1 MVVRTLPESAVNVV
15 APPVTAAELERMPQ
29 PDAHVELVKGEIV
42 TMPPAGYEHGEI
54 ALAVGSL
61 LREFVR
67 RHKLGK
73 TYAAETGFIL
83 SRHPDTVRAPDA
95 AFVTAARAAQQTRRQ
110 GFFDGAP
117 DLAVEVVSPED
128 TVDEID
134 TKVLEYLQAG
144 TKLVWVVHPRIQTIT
159 VYRSLDQVRVL
170 TANDT
175 LDGNDVLPGFALAV
189 REIFE

>member
-1 MVVRTLPESAVNVV
+1 MVVRTVPDQMINGI
-15 APPVTAAELERMPQ
+15 APPVTAAELERNSQ
-29 PDAHVELVKGEIV
+29 PNAHVELVKGEIV
-42 TMPPAGYEHGEI
+42 TMSPSGHEHGEI
-54 ALAVGSL
+54 ALAIGSF

-67 RHKLGK
+67 KHKLGK

-83 SRHPDTVRAPDA
+83 SRNPDTVRAPDA

-128 TVDEID
+128 TADEVDA
-134 TKVLEYLQAG
+134 KVLEYLQAG
-144 TKLVWVVHPRIQTIT
+144 TKLVWVVHPRTQTLT

-170 TANDT
+170 TVNDT
-175 LDGNDVLPGFALAV
+175 LNGNDALPEFALAV